1 MAQIPVLINYL
12 KAQLGCSGEE
22 AAQIATTLDEAGFR
36 LGMLAAGTITAD
48 DLIELG
54 GLKPFEA
61 AAVMAGASAVE
72 EIPPG
77 GEADKF
83 YETMSAMVKPMEYLL
98 GLSGR
103 EIHPSEPDPDNR
115 SVEFD
120 IRYARSVVDRVTATL
135 ENVLQDVNN
144 AVDAIENDDVRVECR
159 QSTPEFDPSNQ
170 ADEEVEWLGGEP
182 PQPDPVVYSPSQETP
197 DPEVAG
203 AYRPTLPSYEPS
215 PYPSPKRRRSESTRS
230 TE

>member
-1 MAQIPVLINYL
+1 MAQIPVLIDYL

-36 LGMLAAGTITAD
+36 LGMLAAGTITAE

-77 GEADKF
+77 GEADEF
-83 YETMSAMVKPMEYLL
+83 YRSISAIMKSMEYLL
-98 GLSGR
+98 GWSGR
-103 EIHPSEPDPDNR
+103 EIHPSEPDNR
-115 SVEFD
+115 SVESG
-120 IRYARSVVDRVTATL
+120 IRYARSVVSRVVPTL
-135 ENVLQDVNN
+135 ENVLQDVIN

>member
-1 MAQIPVLINYL
+1 MAQIPMLIDYL

-36 LGMLAAGTITAD
+36 LGMLAAGSITAE

-61 AAVMAGASAVE
+61 AAVMAGASA
-72 EIPPG
+72 
-77 GEADKF
+77 
-83 YETMSAMVKPMEYLL
+83 
-98 GLSGR
+98 
-103 EIHPSEPDPDNR
+103 
-115 SVEFD
+115 
-120 IRYARSVVDRVTATL
+120 
-135 ENVLQDVNN
+135 
-144 AVDAIENDDVRVECR
+144 AVDAIKNDDVRVECR
-159 QSTPEFDPSNQ
+159 QSTPEFDLSNQ

-182 PQPDPVVYSPSQETP
+182 PQPNPVVYSPSQETP

-215 PYPSPKRRRSESTRS
+215 PYPSPKRRRSE
-230 TE
+230 